1 MMLKQDVISPGVRVV
16 RITDEAAFAAL
27 KTGWNRIAAL
37 SGMPSVFLRH
47 EWFDA
52 AWQWRRQDAK
62 LFILCIYRDEM
73 LIGICPLI
81 SRHARHAR
89 MQVRLLEFL
98 TVPDTQAC
106 DVLSAPEDASA
117 VVEALSM
124 ALFACRNEW
133 DVLQLSYLQPGTAS
147 HGVLPGA
154 FLARGLKNRMAQ
166 AGDNP
171 FIDLQTGWEA
181 FYATRGRRL
190 KKSNNLVA
198 NRIKKAGELE
208 IEWLHR
214 DADAEKIGQ
223 TLAAAVEISARSW
236 KETTG
241 NTLENPAPGAFIK
254 RLTDLAHAEGWLS
267 IWLLRLGGKPV
278 AMEYQLAYQGSVH
291 ALRAD
296 YDNEY
301 RDFSPGSYLNWKLLE
316 QTFSNGFQRYCM
328 GPGDNP
334 YKLRWTETA
343 LPLSRL
349 TAYSTSWRGKLA
361 ALYDLRLAPVAR
373 SAAARLD
380 RLKPKKEEESEA

>member
-1 MMLKQDVISPGVRVV
+1 MLKQDVISPGVSVV
-16 RITDEAAFAAL
+16 RITDETAFAEL
-27 KTGWNRIAAL
+27 KFRWNRLAEL
-37 SGMPSVFLRH
+37 SGAPSVFLRH

-52 AWQWRRQDAK
+52 AWQWRRQDAT
-62 LFILCIYRDEM
+62 LFVLCVYREGVP
-73 LIGICPLI
+73 IGICPLI
-81 SRHARHAR
+81 LRNALYAR

-106 DVLSAPEDASA
+106 DILSAPEDASA

-124 ALFACRNEW
+124 ALFACRDEW
-133 DVLQLSYLQPGTAS
+133 DVMQLSYLQSGATS

-154 FLARGLKNRMAQ
+154 FSSRGLKNQMAQ

-198 NRIKKAGELE
+198 NRLKKVGELE

-223 TLAAAVEISARSW
+223 TLAAVVDISARSW

-241 NTLENPAPGAFIK
+241 NTLENQAPGAFIK

-267 IWLLRLGGKPV
+267 IWLLRLDGKPV
-278 AMEYQLAYQGSVH
+278 AMEYQLAYQGSIH

-296 YDNEY
+296 YDNDY
-301 RDFSPGSYLNWKLLE
+301 RDYSPGSYLNWKLLE
-316 QTFSNGFQRYCM
+316 QTFSHGFQRYCM

-343 LPLSRL
+343 MPLSRF
-349 TAYSTSWRGKLA
+349 TAYSTTWRGRFA
-361 ALYDLRLAPVAR
+361 ALYDLRLAPAAR
-373 SAAARLD
+373 NVAARLD
-380 RLKPKKEEESEA
+380 KFKPKKQEKATEA